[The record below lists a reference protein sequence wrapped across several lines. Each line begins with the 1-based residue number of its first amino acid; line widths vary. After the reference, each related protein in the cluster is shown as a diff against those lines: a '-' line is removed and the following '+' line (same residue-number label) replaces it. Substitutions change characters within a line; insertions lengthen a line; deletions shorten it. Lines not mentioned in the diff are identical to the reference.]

1 MGGWSPP
8 WTTWHAALQDWV
20 HQGYRRV
27 VGSDAPCPVPHEGE
41 EAAACPVVGAAAAAA
56 AEKRAEETRRGS
68 RALTAEERARIGASC
83 AADEGVDESRAEAAA
98 GAANVEVKNSPGTNV
113 MVPKTGQQR
122 PLPVAR
128 MESSIPRGEFVPAHQ
143 GGGAGGAGGAAGGGG
158 AGRTVERWAYPSEQ
172 MFYNA
177 MVRKGFRPNER
188 EMPAVVSI
196 HNAVNER
203 AWAQVMRYERLH
215 LADDEVQ
222 DPSKMPVLVKFQGRP
237 NDLSPRARW
246 RTLLGYAPPFD
257 RHDWLVRRHDGTHV
271 RYVLDFYHGR
281 GDATAG
287 RPVGMHIDARPALDS
302 PAAALDRAR
311 LKMHHWG
318 IFL

>member
-1 MGGWSPP
+1 MCVKSVGVVCVVCVDGETMSGSFPP
-8 WTTWHAALQDWV
+8 WTTWHTEIQNWV
-20 HQGYRRV
+20 HAGYKRV
-27 VGSDAPCPVPHEGE
+27 VGDDAPCPVPHKDGDG
-41 EAAACPVVGAAAAAA
+41 AGACPVVGEAAAGAMAG
-56 AEKRAEETRRGS
+56 EVGRRQ
-68 RALTAEERARIGASC
+68 ADLTAEERARIGASC
-83 AADEGVDESRAEAAA
+83 ATDEVGGGE
-98 GAANVEVKNSPGTNV
+98 NIEVQNSPGTNV
-113 MVPKTGQQR
+113 MLPGITGQRR

-128 MESSIPRGEFVPAHQ
+128 MESSIPRAEFVPAHQ
-143 GGGAGGAGGAAGGGG
+143 GGAAKGSGPS
-158 AGRTVERWAYPSEQ
+158 RWSYPSEQ

-203 AWAQVMRYERLH
+203 AWAEVMRYERLH
-215 LADDEVQ
+215 LAEHEVQ

-237 NDLSPRARW
+237 NDPSPRARW
-246 RTLLGYAPPFD
+246 RTLIGYAAPFD

-281 GDATAG
+281 GDADSG

-311 LKMHHWG
+311 LQMHRYG
-318 IFL
+318 FFI